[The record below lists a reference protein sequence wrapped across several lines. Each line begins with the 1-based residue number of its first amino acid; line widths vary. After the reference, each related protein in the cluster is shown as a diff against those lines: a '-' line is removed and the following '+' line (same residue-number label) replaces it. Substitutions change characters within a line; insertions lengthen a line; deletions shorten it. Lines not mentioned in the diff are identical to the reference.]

1 MLLIS
6 PMMADQNMANRTV
19 WPDVILPGQYFS
31 GRATTPEA
39 RLMLAILEDGLGILL
54 KPAAYERRD
63 RALRAETEEWF
74 LSDDTAWPFSF
85 LNVCH
90 ALALDPG
97 WLRGRVLAQRGAEV
111 RPAA

>member
-1 MLLIS
+1 MS
-6 PMMADQNMANRTV
+6 PMMVDQKMANRTA

-39 RLMLAILEDGLGILL
+39 RLMLAILEDALGILL
-54 KPAAYERRD
+54 KPAAYQRRR
-63 RALRAETEEWF
+63 RALRAETEQWL
-74 LSDDTAWPFSF
+74 LSNDTAWPFSF

-97 WLRGRVLAQRGAEV
+97 WLRGRVLAQRAAEV
-111 RPAA
+111 HPAA